1 MSPGNIEA
9 AKAAAEVM
17 IQLNRKAEARLYLE
31 NYLSSAGADV
41 GAYELAGRL
50 AMMNQEYDKAVRYYQ
65 RAHDMAPEEPAL
77 PRNARS
83 GADTERRLRRRR

>member
-65 RAHDMAPEEPAL
+65 RAHDMRTKNLRYLEML
-77 PRNARS
+77 
-83 GADTERRLRRRR
+83 GQADPERRLRRRR